1 MTLTGNESDEARHCR
16 NAPEKEKDMTA
27 IHLENQPIRG
37 VSVEDEEFI
46 ASFSEEAKKKTI
58 RKVSSMQW
66 PFRWFSLTDESQVDV
81 RPLILPCST
90 TNYHI
95 LRIYAAATCSYVC
108 SLILGGIYRQDK
120 YRYIH
125 HQHPERET
133 LEELTQWLGNAKIE
147 GLLPSLHMD
156 GIQYNIALSIFF
168 IPYVLAGNIHFL
180 PITSEKG

>member
-1 MTLTGNESDEARHCR
+1 MRATKPD
-16 NAPEKEKDMTA
+16 
-27 IHLENQPIRG
+27 
-37 VSVEDEEFI
+37 I
-46 ASFSEEAKKKTI
+46 AEMPPKKKKTWQQSTLRI
-58 RKVSSMQW
+58 SPSEGSLSKMKSSLPVSRRRPRRKQFAKWV
-66 PFRWFSLTDESQVDV
+66 PCNDLFVGFSLTDQSQVDV